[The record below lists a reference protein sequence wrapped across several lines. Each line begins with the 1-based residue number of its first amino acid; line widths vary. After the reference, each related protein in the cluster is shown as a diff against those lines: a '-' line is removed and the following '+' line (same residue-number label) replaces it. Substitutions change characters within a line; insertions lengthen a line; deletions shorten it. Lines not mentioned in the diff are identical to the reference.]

1 MKSRLI
7 AALLIVSLTGCSV
20 APRAAPPS
28 TPSAPVAATSPAQ
41 EERSDRDV
49 PPETGPGMTETQKIV
64 LLTILLVALTAITY
78 AITRT
83 PYYCCYR

>member
-1 MKSRLI
+1 MKNRLI

-20 APRAAPPS
+20 APRTAPPS
-28 TPSAPVAATSPAQ
+28 TPSTSVAATSAP
-41 EERSDRDV
+41 EEKRAEDDV
-49 PPETGPGMTETQKIV
+49 PPETRPGMTETQKIV